1 MNTQLC
7 IVGTVATDPRLIETN
22 ANIPLCSFRVA
33 STERRYDR
41 AKGDWVDGETNWF
54 SVSAFRGLAVHAKD
68 SFAKGDRVIVT
79 GRLRVRSWESGEKSG
94 TSVDIDADALGHDV
108 RWGVSTFR
116 KHRSGGDAH
125 RDDAAPT
132 ESEEQRERWDDSVPA
147 SPSIESVD
155 DESAE
160 RMGSDGFTPAL
171 P

>member
-7 IVGTVATDPRLIETN
+7 VVGTVATDPRLIETN
-22 ANIPLCSFRVA
+22 ANIPLCSFRIA

-68 SFAKGDRVIVT
+68 SFAKGDRVIVS

-116 KHRSGGDAH
+116 KHRSGADTH
-125 RDDAAPT
+125 RDDAEPAEPD
-132 ESEEQRERWDDSVPA
+132 EQRERWNEPLSAPHEA
-147 SPSIESVD
+147 ESVD
-155 DESAE
+155 DDSTV
-160 RMGSDGFTPAL
+160 RMGSDGFTPAGS
-171 P
+171 